1 MSDLTVKM
9 NKPALA
15 IISVVWLLCIAAIA
29 APQQAPAA
37 SVFQGIGIFLVVAHV
52 IEMLIYRRFLS
63 APMEYLKVFFFG
75 VLYVK
80 PKAKAL
86 AKQRKLNAA

>member
-15 IISVVWLLCIAAIA
+15 IISIVWLLCIAAIV
-29 APQQAPAA
+29 APQLAPAA
-37 SVFQGIGIFLVVAHV
+37 SVFQGIGLFLVVAHV

-63 APMEYLKVFFFG
+63 TPMEYLKVFFFG

-86 AKQRKLNAA
+86 AMQRKLNAA

>member
-1 MSDLTVKM
+1 MSDLAVKM
-9 NKPALA
+9 NKPAVA
-15 IISVVWLLCIAAIA
+15 IISMVWLLCIAATL
-29 APQQAPAA
+29 APELAPAA

-52 IEMLIYRRFLS
+52 IEMLIYGRFLS
-63 APMEYLKVFFFG
+63 TPTEYLKVFFFG

-86 AKQRKLNAA
+86 AMQRKLNAA